1 MKSIDDADN
10 SFSHIV
16 TQDFDHDQ
24 VRAQKNNVDTA
35 SLKGENKSISQ
46 TQDMTKAVTNM
57 EVTNYNSSRVQTNV
71 IETTQ
76 SVNQEVFVDQTQK
89 PTPAKL
95 SRTELLLQ
103 LKNSIDTMSTRM
115 DTFETTLTSKIDAL
129 ENNYNELNS
138 RIEVMS

>member
-24 VRAQKNNVDTA
+24 VRAQKNTVDTA

-57 EVTNYNSSRVQTNV
+57 EVTNYNMYNSSRVQTNV
-71 IETTQ
+71 IESTQ

-95 SRTELLLQ
+95 SRTELLL
-103 LKNSIDTMSTRM
+103 
-115 DTFETTLTSKIDAL
+115 
-129 ENNYNELNS
+129 
-138 RIEVMS
+138 